1 MRFDMKRQIEM
12 LETSFLPRY
21 MREQLGDLDLVQHRA
36 ISSVIQPLR
45 RYLKCQSDG
54 LYRCL
59 QCLKYRYCNYAQD

>member
-12 LETSFLPRY
+12 LETSFLTRD
-21 MREQLGDLDLVQHRA
+21 MREQLGDLDLVHHRA

-45 RYLKCQSDG
+45 RYLKFQLGG

-59 QCLKYRYCNYAQD
+59 QCQKYRYYNYAQD